1 MFIRA
6 TDSCGR
12 VLPTKQE
19 VGFINK
25 QRKYWSRCGWKK
37 NNGISCLL
45 FYFSPFCFH
54 SNSFASKTATWVF
67 VNFTSFS
74 LGHKGIRVV
83 WPYRCH
89 RRVVCTTTDIL
100 RLPEWKKEKTC
111 RWKHALPVHEMKHQ
125 FSRLCLVSR
134 WKGKRVWG
142 FHSRGVAHRALQV
155 KWSGQIKMLV
165 LKHFLLFF
173 SLSPISTQHE
183 RNETETS
190 CTSANTRKYFIHFNS
205 KEKSWKEKKSNKA
218 SRIFCVLV
226 RCWLSPWVFQISAL
240 TKPFKCI
247 NGIHFLINPI
257 YVRISS
263 SFRSLNIPTTTAQ
276 PNGVYPTN
284 YFIKNITNFPSREKK
299 QDRETWRWRG
309 WARIF

>member
-37 NNGISCLL
+37 NNEISCLL

-111 RWKHALPVHEMKHQ
+111 RWKHALPVHEMKHR

-173 SLSPISTQHE
+173 SLSPIPLNTSEMKLKRVVQAPTQENILYILIQRRRAERKKNQIKHQGFFVCWFVVGWVHE
-183 RNETETS
+183 
-190 CTSANTRKYFIHFNS
+190 Y
-205 KEKSWKEKKSNKA
+205 
-218 SRIFCVLV
+218 SR
-226 RCWLSPWVFQISAL
+226 
-240 TKPFKCI
+240 
-247 NGIHFLINPI
+247 FL
-257 YVRISS
+257 
-263 SFRSLNIPTTTAQ
+263 L
-276 PNGVYPTN
+276 
-284 YFIKNITNFPSREKK
+284 
-299 QDRETWRWRG
+299 
-309 WARIF
+309 